1 MTAIRT
7 LFEAGYY
14 AVTAS
19 STRYIILDRFQ
30 NINVAV
36 LDNFAALFS
45 ALRIKKINHLPLDS
59 LINACVVFAL
69 AKEIGLQ
76 PGLFAEGDTAI
87 LTHCRFRI
95 SRDIMVED
103 HELLIQELI
112 NGWQVI
118 ATNPLLKK
126 YVQLGEYLCAEDN
139 RYACTFSPVGGFALF
154 IQDYFTG
161 CMRAFMQDA
170 PDELPLMMQ
179 FCNVLYGNV
188 LGIGFHHNQFFCRE
202 LFLQQTSAILPEM
215 GEHRAKLEQFIAQEK
230 KRYEEFRACCF
241 TAIVGWT
248 KIELMDIEEF
258 PDAANAIEDLLQRK
272 AFISEDQDLRFQLV
286 DLNQQ
291 LMITSAKEN
300 RLIGS
305 CHFAGTQWTLK
316 QQHALVC
323 EAIHYAVID
332 YAKEYVFKPQ
342 RARPLKGLPLYYLA
356 GQGDASEAI
365 LLEKLLE
372 DAQTAALKP
381 FEWYA
386 ILQNAKS
393 EILIEFLQQMIAKRS
408 SEEEIAETINSLS
421 YFLPSSSLP
430 TSSRLMPSSS
440 LPTSSRLMTS
450 LSWMSSSLLMR
461 SVQTQHPLL
470 CRPMQIGEP
479 ITHQYRRLGQM
490 IKGSPP
496 KSKMGGF
503 TLSPSHAT
511 SSSSTDGDELADTL
525 HEALNLQE
533 GNSGCLLM

>member
-36 LDNFAALFS
+36 LDDFAALFS

-95 SRDIMVED
+95 SRNIMVED
-103 HELLIQELI
+103 HEMLIQELI
-112 NGWQVI
+112 NGWQTI
-118 ATNPLLKK
+118 ATNPLVKK
-126 YVQLGEYLCAEDN
+126 YVQLGEYLCAEGN
-139 RYACTFSPVGGFALF
+139 RYACTFSPVGGFGLF

-179 FCNVLYGNV
+179 FCNVLHGNA
-188 LGIGFHHNQFFCRE
+188 LGVGFHHNQFFCRE
-202 LFLQQTSAILPEM
+202 LFLQQTSGILAEM

-230 KRYEEFRACCF
+230 KRYEAFRVCCF
-241 TAIVGWT
+241 TTIVGWT

-258 PDAANAIEDLLQRK
+258 PEAANAIEDLLQRK
-272 AFISEDQDLRFQLV
+272 ALISGDHELRFQLA

-291 LMITSAKEN
+291 LTITSAKEN
-300 RLIGS
+300 RLIDS

-356 GQGDASEAI
+356 GQGVESEAI
-365 LLEKLLE
+365 LLEKLFDE
-372 DAQTAALKP
+372 AQAATLKP

-386 ILQNAKS
+386 ILQNAKG

-408 SEEEIAETINSLS
+408 SDEEIAETINSLS
-421 YFLPSSSLP
+421 HFLPSLSLPTSSSLPTNSRLMTSSSLP
-430 TSSRLMPSSS
+430 TSSS
-440 LPTSSRLMTS
+440 L
-450 LSWMSSSLLMR
+450 MSSSLLIR
-461 SVQTQHPLL
+461 RAPTQHPLL
-470 CRPMQIGEP
+470 CRPMQMVEP
-479 ITHQYRRLGQM
+479 ITHQYRRLSQM
-490 IKGSPP
+490 VKGSPP
-496 KSKMGGF
+496 KSKMGSF
-503 TLSPSHAT
+503 MLPPSHAA
-511 SSSSTDGDELADTL
+511 SSTSTEVNELADTL
-525 HEALNLQE
+525 NETLNLQE
-533 GNSGCLLM
+533 RSDCLLM